1 MSHVEEVREAVRA
14 VNGPPGSQS
23 LDDSSLRPLLQQLAR
38 YWWVEL
44 LLGVFWVVVAIV
56 VLKFNHSSVVTVGVL
71 TGIMFLVFAAE
82 EFLLAVLDKGASRW
96 VWVLFGVLLA
106 ASGIVAL
113 IHPEA
118 TFAGFADILGFVFLM
133 IGILWTVQAFAER
146 VFNDLWWLG
155 LISGI
160 LMVGLAFWVSGQFFL
175 TRAATTQVFGDATG
189 GLPKEH
195 VVAVFVDDAEVVE
208 GQPRGLDGAIT
219 VTGAVKSSREL
230 GTFHTRGTAAKLISG
245 LKLLDSFDSLALL
258 RESAQIDRLCWRV
271 AATAVQVGLRR
282 VP

>member
-1 MSHVEEVREAVRA
+1 MSHVEEMREAVRA

-23 LDDSSLRPLLQQLAR
+23 LDDSSLRPLLHQLAR

-56 VLKFNHSSVVTVGVL
+56 VLKFNHASVVTVGVL

-113 IHPEA
+113 SDPEA

-146 VFNDLWWLG
+146 VFNDLWWLS

-175 TRAATTQVFGDATG
+175 TRAATLLVFAGIWAMVKG
-189 GLPKEH
+189 
-195 VVAVFVDDAEVVE
+195 
-208 GQPRGLDGAIT
+208 IT
-219 VTGAVKSSREL
+219 DIVRAFQLRQLGSS
-230 GTFHTRGTAAKLISG
+230 
-245 LKLLDSFDSLALL
+245 
-258 RESAQIDRLCWRV
+258 
-271 AATAVQVGLRR
+271 
-282 VP
+282 